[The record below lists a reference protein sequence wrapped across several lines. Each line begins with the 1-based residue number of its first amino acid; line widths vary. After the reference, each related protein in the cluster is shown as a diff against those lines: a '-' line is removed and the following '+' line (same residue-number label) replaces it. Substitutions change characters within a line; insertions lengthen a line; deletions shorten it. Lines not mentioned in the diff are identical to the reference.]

1 MVLFCLIVVGVLIIC
16 VIDVFNQV
24 YYKDAEDP
32 PPQIILLSERQ
43 IRLHRLAKTQWP
55 RRSLSEGMAS
65 EYSSF
70 QSDRHK
76 TKTTRLTRRMS
87 GR

>member
-1 MVLFCLIVVGVLIIC
+1 MVVFWLIVVGVLIIC

-24 YYKDAEDP
+24 YYKDADDP

-43 IRLHRLAKTQWP
+43 VRLQRMAKTQWP
-55 RRSLSEGMAS
+55 RRSWSEGMAS
-65 EYSSF
+65 EYSSLL
-70 QSDRHK
+70 SDHK
-76 TKTTRLTRRMS
+76 TKTTKLTRRMS

>member
-1 MVLFCLIVVGVLIIC
+1 MVLFWLIVVGVLIIC

-24 YYKDAEDP
+24 YYKDAVDP

-43 IRLHRLAKTQWP
+43 IRLQGLAKAQWP

-65 EYSSF
+65 EYSSS
-70 QSDRHK
+70 QGAHHK
-76 TKTTRLTRRMS
+76 TKTTRLVRRMS

>member
-1 MVLFCLIVVGVLIIC
+1 MVVFWLIVVGVLIIC

-24 YYKDAEDP
+24 YYKDADDP

-43 IRLHRLAKTQWP
+43 ARLQRMAKTKWP

-65 EYSSF
+65 EYNSLL
-70 QSDRHK
+70 QSDHK
-76 TKTTRLTRRMS
+76 TKTTKLTRRMS